1 MNLLPRQER
10 MKQMRKKSRNNNAD
24 YTARCKLRDYIS
36 DNQKFLPDFWKEK
49 GARVCLDGI
58 RCMIARGRHTDAEIA
73 EFYGCEVT
81 LIELVRDAHY
91 KTIAKLKKEHEQM
104 LESFGEMYES
114 LDGSLADREGVLRL
128 LEFIVERRKYEN

>member
-1 MNLLPRQER
+1 MSKPKNIINREANSAGCILRKYIKDNKKHLPVYWQDEGT
-10 MKQMRKKSRNNNAD
+10 N
-24 YTARCKLRDYIS
+24 
-36 DNQKFLPDFWKEK
+36 
-49 GARVCLDGI
+49 VCLDGI

-73 EFYGCEVT
+73 EFYGCKVT

-104 LESFGEMYES
+104 LETFGEMYES